1 MDADRGSA
9 LRRRAVIGTKRATEN
24 VSFADAAVIGRP
36 ARFPANKTHT
46 NHKYACHIWADPAT
60 LPAKVRHGARWG
72 MLELQDMAGHLIR
85 RLHQIS
91 VSVFTERMRDAGFDL
106 TPVQFATLAALEAHP
121 DVDQATLAGLI
132 AHDRVTIG
140 GAVDRMEAKGL
151 ISRRVSPQDRRA
163 RRVRLTDAGR
173 STLLTGA
180 SAGADL
186 SARHPQRVDRGG
198 KRPVHGL
205 AAQDDRSWQH
215 AKPCPVAAAQAA
227 LTRVSPAATRRWAGR

>member
-163 RRVRLTDAGR
+163 RHVRLTDAGR
-173 STLLTGA
+173 STLDRALPLVRTFQHDILSGLTEA
-180 SAGADL
+180 ESAQFMAL
-186 SARHPQRVDRGG
+186 LR
-198 KRPVHGL
+198 KTT
-205 AAQDDRSWQH
+205 AAGNTQSRAPLQQP
-215 AKPCPVAAAQAA
+215 KP
-227 LTRVSPAATRRWAGR
+227 R